1 MDEVKIKKLFAKVDF
16 DLKPVPEHAWWEHIV
31 VKNSM
36 WAYPKENSF
45 KRQMRN
51 MFKNHGMYK
60 KWSNSLKEQIEDS
73 HSEQEIYKLMS
84 KEILEDLE
92 VDLNFDNSGG
102 DEVIVL

>member
-1 MDEVKIKKLFAKVDF
+1 
-16 DLKPVPEHAWWEHIV
+16 
-31 VKNSM
+31 
-36 WAYPKENSF
+36 
-45 KRQMRN
+45 